1 MASSYS
7 VTILGYPIT
16 ASLTRLGADWLVTV
30 TGGCAPHIGSI
41 SAARWD
47 GSAPVLE
54 TVLLP
59 THRDDVVGS
68 RFASA
73 LCHHLR
79 TTVTVV
85 CGIHYDGPS
94 REDLKTIVT
103 GTEDLLRQ
111 IQADLPTAE

>member
-7 VTILGYPIT
+7 VTVLGYPIT
-16 ASLTRLGADWLVTV
+16 ASLTQLGADYLVTV
-30 TGGCAPHIGSI
+30 TGGCGPHIGSV
-41 SAARWD
+41 SVARWD

-59 THRDDVVGS
+59 THRDDVVGN

-73 LCHHLR
+73 LCGQLH
-79 TTVTVV
+79 TAVTVV

-94 REDLKTIVT
+94 REDLKTIVA

-111 IQADLPTAE
+111 IQADLPAAE